1 MKNLIG
7 SARAFV
13 KNVQIKRFVAVFLV
27 IGLVFLANVNAVS
40 ANTFSGGQGT
50 ESSKFLEKMQQADEK
65 TERPKTTGELL
76 DEAAGD
82 VPLNERINNIA
93 RDSAEAFGQFGK
105 LYTTGAEETAR
116 AIKENVEQATEN
128 VLK

>member
-7 SARAFV
+7 SASAFV
-13 KNVQIKRFVAVFLV
+13 KNLQVKRFVAVFLV
-27 IGLVFLANVNAVS
+27 IGTLFLANVNAVS
-40 ANTFSGGQGT
+40 ANTLSGGKET
-50 ESSKFLEKMQQADEK
+50 ESSRFIERMQKADEK
-65 TERPKTTGELL
+65 TERPKTTGEFLE
-76 DEAAGD
+76 EARGD

-93 RDSAEAFGQFGK
+93 RDSAEAFQQFGK

-116 AIKENVEQATEN
+116 AVKENAQEATEN

>member
-7 SARAFV
+7 SASAFV
-13 KNVQIKRFVAVFLV
+13 KKLHVKRFVAVLLV
-27 IGLVFLANVNAVS
+27 IGTLFLANVNAVS

-50 ESSKFLEKMQQADEK
+50 ESSRFLEKMQQADEK

-105 LYTTGAEETAR
+105 LYTTGASETAR
-116 AIKENVEQATEN
+116 AVKENVEQATEN
-128 VLK
+128 ILK

>member
-13 KNVQIKRFVAVFLV
+13 KHVQIKRFVAVLIV

-50 ESSKFLEKMQQADEK
+50 ESSRFLEKMQQADEQS
-65 TERPKTTGELL
+65 ERPKTTGELL

-93 RDSAEAFGQFGK
+93 RDSAEAFKQFGK

-116 AIKENVEQATEN
+116 AVKENAQEAAEN